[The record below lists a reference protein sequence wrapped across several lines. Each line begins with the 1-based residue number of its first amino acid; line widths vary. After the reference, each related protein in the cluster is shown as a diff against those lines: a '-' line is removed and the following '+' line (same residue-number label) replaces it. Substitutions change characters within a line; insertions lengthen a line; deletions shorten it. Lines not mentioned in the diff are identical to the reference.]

1 MVQAAIAGSRKVLP
15 HPVSRVNA
23 FLLLYL
29 GPLVTGLDSRNHWK
43 LGR

>member
-29 GPLVTGLDSRNHWK
+29 EAFTIGLGLSKPLEIT
-43 LGR
+43 

>member
-29 GPLVTGLDSRNHWK
+29 EGFYDRFGTLETIGN
-43 LGR
+43 

>member
-29 GPLVTGLDSRNHWK
+29 EAFTIGLRLPKPLEIT
-43 LGR
+43 

>member
-1 MVQAAIAGSRKVLP
+1 MVQAAITRSRKVLP